1 MTSRRDLIIGA
12 ACILGAG
19 AAYQLKPRREVLL
32 LPKDAKLEDLVP
44 LQMPG
49 WTGQDVGDPLA
60 LNQEGTL
67 AARLY
72 NQQVVRL
79 YTGADGVEVMMLLAY
94 GAKQSDDLQ
103 LHRPEI
109 CYPAFGFTLVR
120 NEPTKIPLMTGVD
133 IPARRLIARKDDGV
147 EYVTYWSRLGEYLPQ
162 DGGEQRTARFENA
175 FHGLIPDGVLCRFS
189 TWADNPTTAFSNVN
203 RFVQALV
210 LGMKSDRRSVLIG
223 RERAARLG
231 SRPV

>member
-1 MTSRRDLIIGA
+1 MTTRRDIIMGA
-12 ACILGAG
+12 ACLVGAG
-19 AAYQLKPRREVLL
+19 AAYQLKPHREVLL
-32 LPKDAKLEDLVP
+32 LPKDTKLEDLVP

-79 YTGADGVEVMMLLAY
+79 YTSAAGAEVMMLLAY

-109 CYPAFGFTLVR
+109 CYPAFGFSLTR
-120 NEPTKIPLMTGVD
+120 NERTNIPLGPGVD
-133 IPARRLIARKDDGV
+133 IPARRIIAQNSDGQQ
-147 EYVTYWSRLGEYLPQ
+147 YVMYWSRLGEYLPQ
-162 DGGEQRTARFENA
+162 DGGEQRQARFLNA
-175 FHGLIPDGVLCRFS
+175 FHGLVPDGVLCRFS
-189 TWADNPTTAFSNVN
+189 TWAPDPQSAWLAID
-203 RFVQALV
+203 ALV
-210 LGMKSDRRSVLIG
+210 KAIVVGTRADARDVLIG
-223 RERAARLG
+223 SQRAAALAPAR
-231 SRPV
+231 R

>member
-1 MTSRRDLIIGA
+1 MNTRRDIILGA
-12 ACILGAG
+12 ACVLGAG
-19 AAYQLKPRREVLL
+19 AAYQLKPHREVLL
-32 LPKDAKLEDLVP
+32 LPKDAKLADIVP
-44 LQMPG
+44 MSLPG

-79 YTGADGVEVMMLLAY
+79 YTGADGSEVMMLLAY

-120 NEPTKIPLMTGVD
+120 NEPTQISLRPQVD
-133 IPARRLIARKDDGV
+133 IPARRLIAKKEGGL

-162 DGGEQRTARFENA
+162 DGGEQREARFMNA
-175 FHGLIPDGVLCRFS
+175 FHGLVPDGVLCRFS
-189 TWADNPTTAFSNVN
+189 TWAPDAPSAWQIING
-203 RFVQALV
+203 LV
-210 LGMKSDRRSVLIG
+210 ARVVTGITPPRRAVLIG
-223 RERAARLG
+223 SRRAVAL
-231 SRPV
+231 SRV